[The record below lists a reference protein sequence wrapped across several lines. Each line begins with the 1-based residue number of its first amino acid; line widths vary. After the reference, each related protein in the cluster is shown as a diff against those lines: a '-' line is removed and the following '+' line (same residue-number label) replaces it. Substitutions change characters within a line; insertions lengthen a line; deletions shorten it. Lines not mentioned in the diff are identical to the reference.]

1 VTCPVCQAEN
11 DPNAATCTSCGASL
25 PPPTPTAPTAV
36 IVTVDLSPGTLFHG
50 RYEIL
55 GPLGR
60 GGMGMVYR
68 ARDKTLDEIVAIKV
82 LRPDFAQDPAMAGRF
97 RSEIKLARKVRH
109 RNVCA
114 IHDYGEEK
122 GLLYISMELVE
133 GIDLKR
139 LLREKGAL
147 PFEEAFDV
155 SIQISEGLQAVHDAG
170 IIHRDLKSPNI
181 MVDPQK
187 VARLMDFGIAKRQE
201 GGGASTA
208 TGQILGTPEY
218 MSPEQAQGQRVD
230 FRSDVYALGIVI
242 YEIFTG
248 NVPFRGETPISTIL
262 KHLHDPPPIDTARV
276 PDALRPV
283 LRRALAK
290 DPAARYA
297 SARALTEALGDALRD
312 ARSAGRPPH
321 EMSTTMLVA
330 PTLAHPGM
338 AAPKRFQPAAIG
350 GAVVLLAAVVLA
362 LRFGSGAPAEVR
374 APAAALTPASTV
386 TPSPTPASTPV
397 EVSPP
402 VSTPAATP
410 SPSAPTAMATPVRR
424 PTPAPR
430 SVATPAPPPSP
441 SPAAVTAPPPVAPTP
456 TPPPPPTPAPEPGQL
471 QIAVRPWAE
480 VVIDGRGMGTTPLD
494 KITLESGPH
503 VVVLHHPAY
512 LELRRSI
519 VVKPGETVRLIV
531 DLAKEASPK
540 P

>member
-1 VTCPVCQAEN
+1 VICPVCQAEN
-11 DPNAATCTSCGASL
+11 EPTATTCRSCAASL
-25 PPPTPTAPTAV
+25 PPAAPTGPTAV

-55 GPLGR
+55 GTLGR

-82 LRPDFAQDPAMAGRF
+82 LRPDFAQDPTMAGRF

-147 PFEEAFDV
+147 RFEEAFDV
-155 SIQISEGLQAVHDAG
+155 SIQIAEGLQAVHDAG

-218 MSPEQAQGQRVD
+218 MSPEQAQGQHVD

-248 NVPFRGETPISTIL
+248 DVPFRGETPISTIL
-262 KHLHDPPPIDTARV
+262 KHLHDPPPIDAARL
-276 PDALRPV
+276 PDSLRPV
-283 LRRALAK
+283 LKSALSKEPEGRYPTARALAE
-290 DPAARYA
+290 ALRT
-297 SARALTEALGDALRD
+297 ARATGRRD
-312 ARSAGRPPH
+312 H
-321 EMSTTMLVA
+321 EVPTAVLEA
-330 PTLAHPGM
+330 PTLAHPSM
-338 AAPKRFQPAAIG
+338 AAPRRSNGLAIAGSIVAIG
-350 GAVVLLAAVVLA
+350 AIALAVKWNS
-362 LRFGSGAPAEVR
+362 GSADQTAPPVETR
-374 APAAALTPASTV
+374 
-386 TPSPTPASTPV
+386 PSPTVVP
-397 EVSPP
+397 
-402 VSTPAATP
+402 P
-410 SPSAPTAMATPVRR
+410 SPV
-424 PTPAPR
+424 PTPAPIP
-430 SVATPAPPPSP
+430 SPGLDAGYTPQPSP
-441 SPAAVTAPPPVAPTP
+441 SQTRRPPTP
-456 TPPPPPTPAPEPGQL
+456 RPTVSPTQAPVPSPTSSTVIPPTPAPVSPPSTPTPALEPGQL
-471 QIAVRPWAE
+471 QLGVKPWAE
-480 VVIDGRGMGTTPLD
+480 VVVDGRVIGTTPLD
-494 KITLESGPH
+494 KVTLDPGSH
-503 VVVLHHPAY
+503 VVVLRHPAY
-512 LELRRSI
+512 EELRRTVAI
-519 VVKPGETVRLIV
+519 PPGGMIKLTV
-531 DLAKEASPK
+531 DLAKEGTPK
-540 P
+540 R

>member
-1 VTCPVCQAEN
+1 MTCPACQAEN
-11 DPNAATCTSCGASL
+11 DTGATNCASCGASL
-25 PPPTPTAPTAV
+25 LAATTV
-36 IVTVDLSPGTLFHG
+36 IVSVDLSPGTLFHG

-68 ARDKTLDEIVAIKV
+68 AHDKTLDETVAIKV
-82 LRPDFAQDPAMAGRF
+82 LRPDFAQDPTMAARF

-114 IHDYGEEK
+114 IHDYGEER

-133 GIDLKR
+133 GVDLKR
-139 LLREKGAL
+139 VLRERGAL

-155 SIQISEGLQAVHDAG
+155 SIQIAEGLQAVHDAG
-170 IIHRDLKSPNI
+170 IIHRDLKTPNI

-218 MSPEQAQGQRVD
+218 MSPEQAQGQRID

-276 PDALRPV
+276 PDALKPV

-290 DPAARYA
+290 DPGNRYS
-297 SARALTEALGDALRD
+297 SARALTEALRDALRD
-312 ARSAGRPPH
+312 ARSAGRPQH
-321 EMSTTMLVA
+321 EMPTAMLEA
-330 PTLAHPGM
+330 ETLAHPGM
-338 AAPKRFQPAAIG
+338 AAPKRLQPWAIA
-350 GAVVLLAAVVLA
+350 GAIALLAAVGFA
-362 LRFGSGAPAEVR
+362 LRMGSSAPAVVPPT
-374 APAAALTPASTV
+374 A
-386 TPSPTPASTPV
+386 PSPTPIPTPTATPLPTATPTPGS
-397 EVSPP
+397 SPTP
-402 VSTPAATP
+402 TATTTPA
-410 SPSAPTAMATPVRR
+410 RR

-430 SVATPAPPPSP
+430 PAAVPAPPPSP
-441 SPAAVTAPPPVAPTP
+441 SPMAATPAPVAAVTPPPIPS
-456 TPPPPPTPAPEPGQL
+456 PTPASEPGQL

-480 VVIDGRGMGTTPLD
+480 VVVDGRGMGTTPLD
-494 KITLESGPH
+494 KITLEPGPH
-503 VVVLHHPAY
+503 VVLLRHPAY
-512 LELRRSI
+512 VELRRTV
-519 VVKPGETVRLIV
+519 VVKSGDTVRLIV
-531 DLAKEASPK
+531 DLAKEGSPK
-540 P
+540 Q

>member
-1 VTCPVCQAEN
+1 MICPVCQAEN
-11 DPNAATCTSCGASL
+11 DPNAATCGSCGSSL
-25 PPPTPTAPTAV
+25 PPSVPTGPTAV
-36 IVTVDLSPGTLFHG
+36 IVSVDLSPGTLFHG
-50 RYEIL
+50 RYEII

-82 LRPDFAQDPAMAGRF
+82 LRPDFAQDPTMAARF

-155 SIQISEGLQAVHDAG
+155 SIQIAEGLQAVHDAG
-170 IIHRDLKSPNI
+170 IIHRDLKTPNI

-230 FRSDVYALGIVI
+230 FRSDVYALGIVT

-297 SARALTEALGDALRD
+297 SASALTEALRDARRD

-338 AAPKRFQPAAIG
+338 APPRRVQPWAIG
-350 GAVVLLAAVVLA
+350 GAAALLAIVVIA
-362 LRFGSGAPAEVR
+362 LRLGSATAVAP
-374 APAAALTPASTV
+374 TPAPGPTSTA
-386 TPSPTPASTPV
+386 TPSPTPTSTPTAIAPPA
-397 EVSPP
+397 SPP
-402 VSTPAATP
+402 SPTATATP
-410 SPSAPTAMATPVRR
+410 ATPVRR

-430 SVATPAPPPSP
+430 SVAPTAPPPSPSP
-441 SPAAVTAPPPVAPTP
+441 SPAAVTAPPPAVLTP
-456 TPPPPPTPAPEPGQL
+456 TPPAPPTPAPEPGQL

-503 VVVLHHPAY
+503 VVVLRHPAY
-512 LELRRSI
+512 LELRRSV
-519 VVKPGETVRLIV
+519 VVKPGDTVRLIV
-531 DLAKEASPK
+531 DLAKEGSPK

>member
-1 VTCPVCQAEN
+1 MTCPVCQAEN
-11 DPNAATCTSCGASL
+11 DSNAAACRSCGASL
-25 PPPTPTAPTAV
+25 VSPPAPTAPTAV
-36 IVTVDLSPGTLFHG
+36 IVTIDLSPGTLFHG

-68 ARDKTLDEIVAIKV
+68 AHDKTLDETVAIKV
-82 LRPDFAQDPAMAGRF
+82 LRPDFAQDPTMAARF

-114 IHDYGEEK
+114 IHDYGEER

-133 GIDLKR
+133 GVDLKR
-139 LLREKGAL
+139 VLRERGAL

-155 SIQISEGLQAVHDAG
+155 SIQIAEGLQAVHDAG
-170 IIHRDLKSPNI
+170 IIHRDLKTPNI

-218 MSPEQAQGQRVD
+218 MSPEQAQGQRID

-297 SARALTEALGDALRD
+297 SARALTEALREAHRE
-312 ARSAGRPPH
+312 ARAAGRPAH
-321 EMSTTMLVA
+321 EMSTAMLVA

-338 AAPKRFQPAAIG
+338 AAPKRSQPFAIAGAVALLAVVGVALRMGSSSPTAVPAPATPAMPSPTPTPTATPSPSTTPGPSSSPTPAPASAPPRRATPTPRPVAPPAA
-350 GAVVLLAAVVLA
+350 
-362 LRFGSGAPAEVR
+362 PASPS
-374 APAAALTPASTV
+374 PAAPTPAPVAPIAPTPAPL
-386 TPSPTPASTPV
+386 PSPTPAS
-397 EVSPP
+397 
-402 VSTPAATP
+402 
-410 SPSAPTAMATPVRR
+410 
-424 PTPAPR
+424 
-430 SVATPAPPPSP
+430 
-441 SPAAVTAPPPVAPTP
+441 
-456 TPPPPPTPAPEPGQL
+456 EPGQL
-471 QIAVRPWAE
+471 LIAVRPWAE

-494 KITLESGPH
+494 KITLEPGPH
-503 VVVLHHPAY
+503 VVLLRHPAY
-512 LELRRSI
+512 AELRRTV
-519 VVKPGETVRLIV
+519 VVKSGDTVRLIV
-531 DLAKEASPK
+531 DLPKEGVSK
-540 P
+540 Q